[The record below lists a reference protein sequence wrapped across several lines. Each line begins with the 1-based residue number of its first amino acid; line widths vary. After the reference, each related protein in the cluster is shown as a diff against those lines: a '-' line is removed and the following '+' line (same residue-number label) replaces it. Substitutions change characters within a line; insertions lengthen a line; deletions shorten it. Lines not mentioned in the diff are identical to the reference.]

1 MSILL
6 DTQVLLWT
14 QGEPNRIP
22 GWLVDQLEQTDYNPW
37 FSVVSIWEVV
47 IKANLKK
54 KDFNYDPNEVR
65 TILIERGW
73 RELVLTSQ
81 HVLAVINMEP
91 LHGDPFDRVLIAQAM
106 AEGLTLITSD
116 SLLSDYGPMVRL
128 I

>member
-1 MSILL
+1 MNILL

-54 KDFNYDPNEVR
+54 KNFNYDPDEVR
-65 TILIERGW
+65 TALIERGW

-81 HVLAVINMEP
+81 HVLAVSKMEP

-106 AEGLTLITSD
+106 TEGLTLITSD
-116 SLLSDYGPMVRL
+116 NLLAEYGPMVRL